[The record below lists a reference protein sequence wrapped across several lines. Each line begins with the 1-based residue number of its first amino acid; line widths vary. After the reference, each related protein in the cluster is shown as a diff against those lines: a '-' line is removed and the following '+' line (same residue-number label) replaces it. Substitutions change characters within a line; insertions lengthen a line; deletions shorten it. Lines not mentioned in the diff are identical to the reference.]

1 MSSKLVQMQNLYNRI
16 LYGLPSI
23 VGFQYLASELQGL
36 QHLPQIVFSV
46 YQSHFWRRFMVRKKI
61 FYNLLQ
67 KNRA

>member
-46 YQSHFWRRFMVRKKI
+46 YQSHYGVQEI
-61 FYNLLQ
+61 FL
-67 KNRA
+67 